1 MLARE
6 HGRLYIVNRN
16 TKDKLVYK
24 VEAEFPFDS
33 TRKRMSVILKDE
45 GGKYCI
51 LCKGADTVMYDR
63 ITYEKNGIENLR
75 KIIEDDLYKY
85 SCEGL
90 RTLVMTKRNVS
101 KNEYTKFRKIYDK
114 LMCSN
119 HPLKEKK
126 LLELF
131 DAME

>member
-1 MLARE
+1 
-6 HGRLYIVNRN
+6 
-16 TKDKLVYK
+16 
-24 VEAEFPFDS
+24 
-33 TRKRMSVILKDE
+33 MSVILQDE
-45 GGKYCI
+45 FGNYQI

-63 ITYEKNGIENLR
+63 ISYEKNGIENLR
-75 KIIEDDLYKY
+75 AIIEEDLYKY

-101 KNEYTKFRKIYDK
+101 KSEFKKFKTIYDK

-119 HPLKEKK
+119 HPMKETK
-126 LLELF
+126 LMELY